1 MVKHPSLII
10 AAASIAALGIVLLL
24 TKPSGHELK
33 LKCYF
38 QDAQGLRP
46 GARVRVA
53 GVDVGSV
60 TGVRVRPELRD
71 HAAEVAMSLH
81 TQYELK
87 IPRDSAASL
96 ETTGVLGETFVQ
108 IHVQDAS
115 GPPLQDG
122 GVLQSRASDSPTP
135 QQWLECLANLV
146 DHKPCDLRAQA
157 ESVPTAP
164 ASSQRR

>member
-10 AAASIAALGIVLLL
+10 AAASIAALGIVVSL

-38 QDAQGLRP
+38 QDAQGLRS

-60 TGVRVRPELRD
+60 TSVRVRPELRD
-71 HAAEVAMSLH
+71 HAAEVTMSLY

-87 IPRDSAASL
+87 IPSDSTASL

-115 GPPLQDG
+115 GPPLRDG
-122 GVLQSRASDSPTP
+122 GVLQSHASDSPTS
-135 QQWLECLANLV
+135 QQWLECLSNLV
-146 DHKPCDLRAQA
+146 DHKPCDLTAK
-157 ESVPTAP
+157 TAP
-164 ASSQRR
+164 ATSAPARRR